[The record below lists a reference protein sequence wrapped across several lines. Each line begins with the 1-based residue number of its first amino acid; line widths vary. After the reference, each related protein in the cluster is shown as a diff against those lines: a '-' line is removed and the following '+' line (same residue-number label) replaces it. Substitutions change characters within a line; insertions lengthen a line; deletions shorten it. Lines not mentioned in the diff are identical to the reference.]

1 MTMKTI
7 EEVCALQREN
17 NCSEMYLR
25 LKGTFWKAYDGAAFA
40 IARITGYQ
48 IKKLKTVDRYELGF
62 PERALDRVL
71 VAMEQGGLAL
81 TSNEE
86 GLIAFT
92 GGDPTIDP
100 ALVYSEETERVVD
113 TTADYRALCRLRKE
127 LLDINLADE
136 TLTLAMLAGM
146 VRNLQIQSLAHL
158 SL

>member
-1 MTMKTI
+1 MKTI

-71 VAMEQGGLAL
+71 VAMEQSGLVV
-81 TSNEE
+81 TGNEE

-113 TTADYRALCRLRKE
+113 TTADYRALSRLRKE

-136 TLTLAMLAGM
+136 TLTMATLSGM

-158 SL
+158 LL

>member
-1 MTMKTI
+1 MKTI

-71 VAMEQGGLAL
+71 VAMEQSGLVV

-136 TLTLAMLAGM
+136 TLTLAMLSGM

>member
-1 MTMKTI
+1 MKTI

>member
-1 MTMKTI
+1 MKTI

-40 IARITGYQ
+40 IARIMGYQ

-113 TTADYRALCRLRKE
+113 TTADYRELCRLRKD

>member
-1 MTMKTI
+1 MKTI

-71 VAMEQGGLAL
+71 VAMEQGGLVV

-113 TTADYRALCRLRKE
+113 TTADYRELCRLRKE

-136 TLTLAMLAGM
+136 TLTMATLSGM

>member
-1 MTMKTI
+1 MKTI

-100 ALVYSEETERVVD
+100 APDFVD
-113 TTADYRALCRLRKE
+113 ASPKMPHKFL
-127 LLDINLADE
+127 
-136 TLTLAMLAGM
+136 
-146 VRNLQIQSLAHL
+146 
-158 SL
+158 

>member
-1 MTMKTI
+1 MKTI

-81 TSNEE
+81 TSSEE